1 MSRAKKITLIAAV
14 AAMAIVL
21 TAIIRFPITSLPFL
35 KYDPKDVILTTAG
48 FIFGPLVAI
57 LAAVIEVVVE
67 MVTFSESGPW
77 GALMNIIATL
87 SFSGIAAAIYHRK
100 RTTKGAVLSLVC
112 AVLSLTVVMALWNL
126 VVTPIYTG
134 FPRAEIVKLMPV
146 IIPFNLIKGGV
157 NAALIILLYKP
168 IKSAL
173 AGAGL
178 TEEVQTGKN
187 ATWNIIK
194 MVSFV
199 ILLCLVALIV
209 YMRGGIK

>member
-134 FPRAEIVKLMPV
+134 FPRAEVIKLMPV

-178 TEEVQTGKN
+178 AEDVHTGKN
-187 ATWNIIK
+187 ATWNVIK

-209 YMRGGIK
+209 YMRGGI

>member
-134 FPRAEIVKLMPV
+134 FPRAEVIKLMPV

>member
-134 FPRAEIVKLMPV
+134 FPRAEVIKLMPV

-178 TEEVQTGKN
+178 TEEVHTGKN

>member
-134 FPRAEIVKLMPV
+134 FPRAEVIKLMPV

-199 ILLCLVALIV
+199 VLMALIALII

>member
-134 FPRAEIVKLMPV
+134 FPRAEVVKLMPV

-178 TEEVQTGKN
+178 AEDVHTGKN
-187 ATWNIIK
+187 ATWNVIK

-209 YMRGGIK
+209 YMRGGI

>member
-134 FPRAEIVKLMPV
+134 FPRAEVIKLMPV

-178 TEEVQTGKN
+178 TEEVHTGKN

-199 ILLCLVALIV
+199 ILLCLIALIV
-209 YMRGGIK
+209 YMRGGI

>member
-77 GALMNIIATL
+77 GAVMNIIATL

-134 FPRAEIVKLMPV
+134 FPRAEVIKLMPV

>member
-14 AAMAIVL
+14 TAMAIVL

-77 GALMNIIATL
+77 GAVMNIIATL

-134 FPRAEIVKLMPV
+134 FPRAEVIKLMPV

-199 ILLCLVALIV
+199 ILLCLIALIV
-209 YMRGGIK
+209 YMRGGI

>member
-100 RTTKGAVLSLVC
+100 RTKGAVLSLVC

-134 FPRAEIVKLMPV
+134 FPRAEVIKLMPV

-178 TEEVQTGKN
+178 TEEVSSEKN
-187 ATWNIIK
+187 ATWTTIK

-209 YMRGGIK
+209 YMRGGLK

>member
-134 FPRAEIVKLMPV
+134 FPRAEVIKLMPV

-178 TEEVQTGKN
+178 TEEVHTGKN

-209 YMRGGIK
+209 YMRGGLK

>member
-1 MSRAKKITLIAAV
+1 MSRAKKITLIAAI

-134 FPRAEIVKLMPV
+134 FPRAEVIKLMPV

-178 TEEVQTGKN
+178 TEEVHTGKN
-187 ATWNIIK
+187 ATWNVIK

-209 YMRGGIK
+209 YMRGGF

>member
-77 GALMNIIATL
+77 GAVMNIIATL

-178 TEEVQTGKN
+178 TEEVHTGKN

-209 YMRGGIK
+209 YMRGGI

>member
-57 LAAVIEVVVE
+57 LAALIEVVVE

-87 SFSGIAAAIYHRK
+87 SFSGIAAAIYHKK

-134 FPRAEIVKLMPV
+134 FPRAEVVKLMPV

-178 TEEVQTGKN
+178 AEDVHTGKN
-187 ATWNIIK
+187 ATWNVIK

-209 YMRGGIK
+209 YMRGGI

>member
-87 SFSGIAAAIYHRK
+87 SFSGIAASIYHRK

-134 FPRAEIVKLMPV
+134 FPRAEVIKLMPV

-199 ILLCLVALIV
+199 ILLCLIALIV
-209 YMRGGIK
+209 YMRGGI

>member
-134 FPRAEIVKLMPV
+134 FPRAEVIKLMPV

-178 TEEVQTGKN
+178 TEEVHTGKN

-199 ILLCLVALIV
+199 ILLCLVALII
-209 YMRGGIK
+209 YMRGGI

>member
-77 GALMNIIATL
+77 GAVMNIIATL

-134 FPRAEIVKLMPV
+134 FPRAEVIKLMPV

-209 YMRGGIK
+209 YMRGGI

>member
-21 TAIIRFPITSLPFL
+21 TAIIRVPITSLPFL

-134 FPRAEIVKLMPV
+134 FPRAEVIKLMPV

-199 ILLCLVALIV
+199 ILLCLIALIV
-209 YMRGGIK
+209 YMRGGI

>member
-209 YMRGGIK
+209 YMRGGLK

>member
-21 TAIIRFPITSLPFL
+21 TTIIRFPITSLPFL

-134 FPRAEIVKLMPV
+134 FPRAEVIKLMPV

-178 TEEVQTGKN
+178 TEEVHTGKN
-187 ATWNIIK
+187 ATWNVIK
-194 MVSFV
+194 MASFV
-199 ILLCLVALIV
+199 VLMALIALII
-209 YMRGGIK
+209 YLRSGI

>member
-77 GALMNIIATL
+77 GAVMNIIATL

-134 FPRAEIVKLMPV
+134 FPRAEVIKLMPV

-178 TEEVQTGKN
+178 TEEVHTGKN

-209 YMRGGIK
+209 YMRGGI

>member
-48 FIFGPLVAI
+48 FIFGPQVAI

-134 FPRAEIVKLMPV
+134 FPRAEVIKLMPV

-178 TEEVQTGKN
+178 TEEVHTGKN

-199 ILLCLVALIV
+199 ILLCLIALIV
-209 YMRGGIK
+209 YMRGGI

>member
-77 GALMNIIATL
+77 GTLMNIIATL

-134 FPRAEIVKLMPV
+134 FPRAEVVKLMPV

-199 ILLCLVALIV
+199 ILLCLIALIV

>member
-112 AVLSLTVVMALWNL
+112 SVLSLTVVMALWNL

-134 FPRAEIVKLMPV
+134 FPRAEVIKLMPV

-178 TEEVQTGKN
+178 TEEVHTGKN

-209 YMRGGIK
+209 YMRGGI

>member
-134 FPRAEIVKLMPV
+134 FPRAEVIKLMPV

-199 ILLCLVALIV
+199 ILLCLIALIV

>member
-134 FPRAEIVKLMPV
+134 FPRAEVIKLMPV

-178 TEEVQTGKN
+178 TEEVGTAKN

-199 ILLCLVALIV
+199 ILLCLIALIV
-209 YMRGGIK
+209 YMRGGI

>member
-1 MSRAKKITLIAAV
+1 MSKAKKITLIAAV

-57 LAAVIEVVVE
+57 ASAVIEVLVE
-67 MVTFSESGPW
+67 MITFSESGPW
-77 GALMNIIATL
+77 GAVMNIIATL
-87 SFSGIAAAIYHRK
+87 SFSGVAAAIYHK
-100 RTTKGAVLSLVC
+100 NRTTKGAVLSLVC
-112 AVLSLTVVMALWNL
+112 AIFSLTVVMALWNL

-134 FPRAEIVKLMPV
+134 FPRAEVVKLMPV

-173 AGAGL
+173 AKAGL
-178 TEEVQTGKN
+178 TEEVAAGKN
-187 ATWNIIK
+187 ATWNVIK
-194 MVSFV
+194 MLSFV
-199 ILLCLVALIV
+199 ILLCLVALII

>member
-199 ILLCLVALIV
+199 ILLCLIALIV
-209 YMRGGIK
+209 YMRGGI

>member
-1 MSRAKKITLIAAV
+1 MSRAKKITLIAVV

-48 FIFGPLVAI
+48 FIFGPLVAVA
-57 LAAVIEVVVE
+57 AAVIEVLVE
-67 MVTFSESGPW
+67 MITFSESGPW
-77 GALMNIIATL
+77 GAVMNIIATL
-87 SFSGIAAAIYHRK
+87 SFSGVAAAIYHK
-100 RTTKGAVLSLVC
+100 NRTTKGAVLSLVC
-112 AVLSLTVVMALWNL
+112 AIFSLTVVMALWNL

-134 FPRAEIVKLMPV
+134 FPRAEVVKLMPV

-173 AGAGL
+173 AKAGL
-178 TEEVQTGKN
+178 TEEVAAGKN
-187 ATWNIIK
+187 ATWNVIK
-194 MVSFV
+194 MLSFV
-199 ILLCLVALIV
+199 VLLALVALII
-209 YMRGGIK
+209 YMRGGI

>member
-134 FPRAEIVKLMPV
+134 FPRAEVIKLMPV

-178 TEEVQTGKN
+178 TEEVHTGKN

-199 ILLCLVALIV
+199 ILLCLIALIV

>member
-178 TEEVQTGKN
+178 TEEVGTAKN

-199 ILLCLVALIV
+199 ILLCLIALIV
-209 YMRGGIK
+209 YMRGGI

>member
-1 MSRAKKITLIAAV
+1 MSKAKKITLIAAV

-21 TAIIRFPITSLPFL
+21 TAIIRFPITALDFL

-57 LAAVIEVVVE
+57 VAAFIEVIVE
-67 MVTFSESGPW
+67 MITFSESGPW
-77 GALMNIIATL
+77 GAVMNIIATL
-87 SFSGIAAAIYHRK
+87 SFSGIASAIYHK
-100 RTTKGAVLSLVC
+100 NRTTKGAVLSLVC
-112 AVLSLTVVMALWNL
+112 AVLSLTVVMSLWNL

-134 FPRAEIVKLMPV
+134 FPRAEVVKLMPI
-146 IIPFNLIKGGV
+146 IIPFNLIKGGI

-168 IKSAL
+168 IKTAL

-178 TEEVQTGKN
+178 AEEVSTGKN
-187 ATWNIIK
+187 ATWTTIK
-194 MVSFV
+194 VVSFV
-199 ILLCLVALIV
+199 VLLALVAVII

>member
-199 ILLCLVALIV
+199 ILLCLIALIV

>member
-134 FPRAEIVKLMPV
+134 FPRVEVIKLMPV

-194 MVSFV
+194 MASFV

>member
-77 GALMNIIATL
+77 GAVMNIIATL
-87 SFSGIAAAIYHRK
+87 SFSVIAAAIYHRK

-134 FPRAEIVKLMPV
+134 FPRAEVIKLMPV

-209 YMRGGIK
+209 YMRGGLK

>member
-157 NAALIILLYKP
+157 NAALIIILYKP

-194 MVSFV
+194 MVSFL
-199 ILLCLVALIV
+199 ILLCLIALIV

>member
-134 FPRAEIVKLMPV
+134 FPRAEVIKLMPV

-178 TEEVQTGKN
+178 TEEVHTGKN

-199 ILLCLVALIV
+199 VLLALIALIV
-209 YMRGGIK
+209 YMRGGI

>member
-134 FPRAEIVKLMPV
+134 FPRAEVIKLMPV

-178 TEEVQTGKN
+178 TEEVHTGKN

-199 ILLCLVALIV
+199 VLLALIALIV

>member
-209 YMRGGIK
+209 YMRGGI